1 MTDQLTPAAM
11 MTTKA
16 SRRWRQGSRKPEL
29 PAGLECAQAED
40 EIVRLLC
47 GPGMSVSSQQAA
59 TAVELARRC
68 AAIWAGIGRCAR
80 DAGARSSVYQLHG
93 DHFAWLSE
101 AWAVYTE
108 KPDDEVMRRLDEVV
122 DAIPFD
128 AAAVASL
135 NAARWIVRRYE
146 RHRH

>member
-16 SRRWRQGSRKPEL
+16 SRRWRPGPRKPGL

-68 AAIWAGIGRCAR
+68 AAVWTDTTRRMLAVGSRGM
-80 DAGARSSVYQLHG
+80 VYQLHAE
-93 DHFAWLSE
+93 DFQWLDR
-101 AWAVYTE
+101 AAARVTAV
-108 KPDDEVMRRLDEVV
+108 PDPCMMVRLDEIVGAV
-122 DAIPFD
+122 PFD
-128 AAAVASL
+128 AAAVAAL

-146 RHRH
+146 RHLH

>member
-16 SRRWRQGSRKPEL
+16 SRRWRPGPRKPGL

-40 EIVRLLC
+40 EIVRHLG
-47 GPGMSVSSQQAA
+47 GPGMSVSSRQAA

-68 AAIWAGIGRCAR
+68 AAIWAGIAR
-80 DAGARSSVYQLHG
+80 RMSAVGSKGMVYQLHAE
-93 DHFAWLSE
+93 DFQWLDR
-101 AWAVYTE
+101 AAARVTAV
-108 KPDDEVMRRLDEVV
+108 PDPAVVRRLDEIV